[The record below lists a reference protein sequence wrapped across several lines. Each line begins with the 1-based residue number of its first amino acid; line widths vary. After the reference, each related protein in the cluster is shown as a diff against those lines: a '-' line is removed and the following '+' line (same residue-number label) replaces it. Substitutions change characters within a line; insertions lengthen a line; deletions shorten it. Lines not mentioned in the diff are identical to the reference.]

1 MGEDS
6 HNYRRIL
13 DGRDGLQ
20 GAAAVRPVFDVDID
34 LLVVRCAVVIYDITA
49 RSPRNETRR
58 APSACFHCP
67 AAIFLQRSERNTDR
81 PCPSI

>member
-34 LLVVRCAVVIYDITA
+34 LLVVRCAVVICDITA
-49 RSPRNETRR
+49 RSLASQRNE
-58 APSACFHCP
+58 ASAECLLSLSGGYF
-67 AAIFLQRSERNTDR
+67 FTVL
-81 PCPSI
+81 

>member
-34 LLVVRCAVVIYDITA
+34 LLVVRCAVVI
-49 RSPRNETRR
+49 
-58 APSACFHCP
+58 
-67 AAIFLQRSERNTDR
+67 
-81 PCPSI
+81 